1 MVVKDVFYRKKTF
14 MTLNEDSSVVFLG
27 YFQPPCHGKKDVLR
41 DFFPSNLLRKIL
53 QDFMQICKNL
63 LICETYLVVSHGFS
77 LTSIMVVI
85 FVKSSVTIWL
95 VIKCMIISI

>member
-1 MVVKDVFYRKKTF
+1 

-27 YFQPPCHGKKDVLR
+27 YFQPPCHSKKDVLR

-63 LICETYLVVSHGFS
+63 LICETYLVVSQAVFAYLHNGCHFCKI
-77 LTSIMVVI
+77 LRNH
-85 FVKSSVTIWL
+85 L
-95 VIKCMIISI
+95 VGD

>member
-1 MVVKDVFYRKKTF
+1 

-63 LICETYLVVSHGFS
+63 LICETYLVVSQIFV

-95 VIKCMIISI
+95 VIKCMIIFN